1 MPIVYFYEATK
12 QEEVNTNYQITL
24 NMNIKVTNTPVPI
37 AIPSSL
43 TLPQGGCTDPFTI
56 SLASPPFIGVTI
68 SYAFDNSVYSEV
80 DLFPNPLT
88 T

>member
-1 MPIVYFYEATK
+1 MYFYQAIK

-24 NMNIKVTNTPVPI
+24 NMNIKVTNTPVSI
-37 AIPSSL
+37 TIPSSL
-43 TLPQGGCTDPFTI
+43 TLPQGGCTDPFLI
-56 SLASPPFIGVTI
+56 SLPNPPYTDVSITYI
-68 SYAFDNSVYSEV
+68 FDNSIYSEA